1 MNKDDLWDGK
11 QYQSNSSPQE
21 VSATGIIHSIEFKGS
36 EWALDIGCGDGKI
49 TAKISHLI
57 PHGKVIG
64 IDPSES
70 MITEAQK
77 HAETVDNLFFF
88 RMGAEDFSFTERFD
102 YIFSF
107 HTLHWVKDKA
117 RVFRNVTGHLKEEGK
132 FVLITSGR
140 GNPVIADVF
149 ASDKW
154 QSRLK
159 QYGPRFH
166 STDEDMMRVM
176 LQESGLF
183 VEEIKAE
190 YWSEFYSS
198 KDALI
203 NWLMTWVPYATGFD
217 SDNAM
222 VFSDEIAENIR
233 LESVGSGVRDKIE
246 FKTEMLSIKA
256 SKQNK

>member
-1 MNKDDLWDGK
+1 LLP
-11 QYQSNSSPQE
+11 Y
-21 VSATGIIHSIEFKGS
+21 
-36 EWALDIGCGDGKI
+36 
-49 TAKISHLI
+49 
-57 PHGKVIG
+57 GKVIG
-64 IDPSES
+64 IDASEN
-70 MITEAQK
+70 MITEAKK
-77 HAETVDNLFFF
+77 HAETADNLFFF
-88 RMGAEDFSFTERFD
+88 RTGAEDFSFAERFD

-117 RVFRNVTGHLKEEGK
+117 RVFRNVTSHLKEEGQ

-149 ASDKW
+149 ASDNW

-166 STDEDMMRVM
+166 STDEDMMRAM
-176 LQESGLF
+176 LRESGLF

-190 YWSEFYSS
+190 YWSEFYSD
-198 KDALI
+198 KNALI

-217 SDNAM
+217 SENA
-222 VFSDEIAENIR
+222 VAFSDEIAENIR
-233 LESVGSGVRDKIE
+233 MESMRSGVRDRIE
-246 FKTEMLSIKA
+246 FKTEMLSIKT